1 MPKEEINKVKKI
13 FETNNLFEINNPNN
27 IMMFH
32 AYNYLYNRKNNI
44 FDSVNFINKM
54 TPEIIK
60 DFSIDFFL
68 KKNMNV
74 FIYGNDI
81 EQSQIAKI
89 INIF

>member
-1 MPKEEINKVKKI
+1 M
-13 FETNNLFEINNPNN
+13 LF
-27 IMMFH
+27 H
-32 AYNYLYNRKNNI
+32 GLNYLYNKKYNI
-44 FDSVNFINKM
+44 YDSVNFINKI
-54 TPEIIK
+54 TPKIIK
-60 DFSIDFFL
+60 DFSTEFFL